1 MTNETVNVTIHNVET
16 GEIITRPMT
25 EDELEREQIAADNY
39 EIIKNEQQAK
49 AQAKSA
55 LLERLGI
62 TEDEAKLL
70 LS

>member
-1 MTNETVNVTIHNVET
+1 MSKTKLMRKIVNCET
-16 GEIITRPMT
+16 GEIT
-25 EDELEREQIAADNY
+25 EREFTAEEYTQREIDIANY
-39 EIIKNEQQAK
+39 AKAKTEAEAKVEAK
-49 AQAKSA
+49 AQ

>member
-1 MTNETVNVTIHNVET
+1 MIRIHNQQTNEIVDRE
-16 GEIITRPMT
+16 MT
-25 EDELEREQIAADNY
+25 DAEFAEYKIEQAKYQADKA
-39 EIIKNEQQAK
+39 EAEAK
-49 AQAKSA
+49 AQAKNQ